1 MYPEDEEISS
11 RVNAIAT
18 KVVEVDK
25 DPWDL
30 LNEINEQ
37 FNLSSR
43 GKAFYSYHNSLDL
56 AFLLL
61 NEESFFSQVFWKSYA
76 QTFQVS
82 NNLFIDD
89 LDLKDIN
96 NIIFSLEKASV
107 KNKDFELTARKLK
120 KFISQNGLLRSLSK
134 TLVEFAPTLDQWRG
148 YGALAVLDDNDESLN
163 SIINHGKTLLTRI
176 IFSIYGL
183 KVTSGLGM
191 ESYKQPDITD
201 KDINFLVKRNLLKN
215 TSKKNMARYK
225 ELLTTDFNSPY
236 REYINTYVQ
245 SEKLEAQIS
254 FRGDMENDAEGHIG
268 FYGIFDSVLKKE
280 LIKLG
285 SIEKNEEINWGN
297 AVDSAVS
304 HSIGILRR
312 LVKYRFNIFLFDGGD
327 EESIALVAGL
337 SNPDTIKNAINKG
350 EIKKKKMKNGRT
362 PIPPLEQDSTREWL
376 LDKKRK
382 YKFYDPIDNIR
393 PIKDIDYSFLLKE
406 IDKARERIE
415 KSKKTKVVFSDNDI
429 FVRTDKKIF
438 GRVAEHNKNRWEWI
452 GKGKTFKEL
461 NEKNSIYRKN
471 ITRQTFIRNQS
482 PITQDII
489 YDLKSGYIEQKKDG
503 GSGKT

>member
-254 FRGDMENDAEGHIG
+254 FRGDMENDAEGQ
-268 FYGIFDSVLKKE
+268 FLK
-280 LIKLG
+280 
-285 SIEKNEEINWGN
+285 N
-297 AVDSAVS
+297 
-304 HSIGILRR
+304 
-312 LVKYRFNIFLFDGGD
+312 
-327 EESIALVAGL
+327 
-337 SNPDTIKNAINKG
+337 
-350 EIKKKKMKNGRT
+350 
-362 PIPPLEQDSTREWL
+362 
-376 LDKKRK
+376 
-382 YKFYDPIDNIR
+382 
-393 PIKDIDYSFLLKE
+393 
-406 IDKARERIE
+406 
-415 KSKKTKVVFSDNDI
+415 
-429 FVRTDKKIF
+429 
-438 GRVAEHNKNRWEWI
+438 
-452 GKGKTFKEL
+452 
-461 NEKNSIYRKN
+461 
-471 ITRQTFIRNQS
+471 
-482 PITQDII
+482 
-489 YDLKSGYIEQKKDG
+489 
-503 GSGKT
+503 